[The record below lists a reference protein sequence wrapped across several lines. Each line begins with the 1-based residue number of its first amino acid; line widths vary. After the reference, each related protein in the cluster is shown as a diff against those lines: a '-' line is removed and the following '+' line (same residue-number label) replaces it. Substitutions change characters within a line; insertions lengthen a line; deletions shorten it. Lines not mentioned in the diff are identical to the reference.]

1 MAITLTIAVGSTTG
15 ANLWETSEGLAATL
29 NLRSGPSYTSATY
42 SANSHLGDGVYDFL
56 NVASGE
62 YKLYNSGTELTKF
75 GIIKVGEDGAVLMSG
90 AQTIGGAKTFSDNC
104 TFSSALSV
112 GTTLE
117 VNTIDDL
124 TDGLG
129 VTLEGITFLNGVVYD
144 SIGFNVLPT
153 SSVTPTTAT
162 QLTTK
167 SYVDALVAAVNIAEF
182 QQGDNRRRIIYNGI
196 EESGKVY
203 TTIENAIANIGVPTA
218 GARYYIDL
226 ERGQVSDGST
236 YSNVFEVSHSDLSSM
251 TNGYC
256 VLRGGTRTGTHLM
269 IGSSG
274 DSASLT
280 LPNLSFENS
289 TIYMSTANISTA
301 RTYNGV
307 NFTDCTIYIYENVT
321 FTNCEFWN
329 CRIYS
334 TTAKTVTLTGTGY
347 CLNTVFSN
355 SVTESGYTGQASYVD
370 SVDTT
375 ASMPTA
381 PVILPA

>member
-1 MAITLTIAVGSTTG
+1 MSITLTIAVGSTTG
-15 ANLWETSEGLAATL
+15 ANLWETSETLAATL
-29 NLRSGPSYTSATY
+29 NLRASPYSSATY

-75 GIIKVGEDGAVLMSG
+75 GIIKVGEDGAVLITG
-90 AQTIGGAKTFSDNC
+90 TQTIAGAKTFSDNT
-104 TFSSALSV
+104 TFTSAVSV
-112 GTTLE
+112 GTTLQ
-117 VNTIDDL
+117 VNTIEEK
-124 TDGLG
+124 TASMG

-144 SIGFNVLPT
+144 VMDFSFLPT
-153 SSVTPTTAT
+153 SSATPTTAT
-162 QLTTK
+162 QFTTK
-167 SYVDALVAAVNIAEF
+167 TYVDGLVAAVNIAEF

-256 VLRGGTRTGTHLM
+256 TLRGGTRTGTHLM
-269 IGSSG
+269 IGSTG

-280 LPNLSFENS
+280 LPNLSFENA

-301 RTYNGV
+301 RTYNGI
-307 NFTDCTIYIYENVT
+307 NFTDCTLYIYENVT
-321 FTNCEFWN
+321 FTNCEIWN

-347 CLNTVFSN
+347 CLQTVFSN

-375 ASMPTA
+375 ATMPTA

>member
-1 MAITLTIAVGSTTG
+1 MASITLQVAQDVSDFVKTDETADVELRTAVDSYATPFSVGTHIGS
-15 ANLWETSEGLAATL
+15 
-29 NLRSGPSYTSATY
+29 
-42 SANSHLGDGVYDFL
+42 GVYRFD
-56 NVASGE
+56 NVISGV
-62 YKLYNSGTELTKF
+62 YRLYDTSGATQLTSF
-75 GIIKVGEDGAVLMSG
+75 GDIIVGQVGAVLITG
-90 AQTIGGAKTFSDNC
+90 AQGIGGAKTFSDNC
-104 TFSSALSV
+104 AFSSALSV
-112 GTTLE
+112 GTTLN
-117 VNTIDDL
+117 VNTIEEL
-124 TDGLG
+124 TAGLG

-144 SIGFNVLPT
+144 AIGFNVLPT

-167 SYVDALVAAVNIAEF
+167 SYVDNLVAAVNIAEF

-203 TTIENAIANIGVPTA
+203 TTIENAIANIGVPTV

-226 ERGQVSDGST
+226 ERGQVSYNSL

-256 VLRGGTRTGTHLM
+256 VLHGGTRNGTHLM

-280 LPNLSFENS
+280 LPNLSFENA
-289 TIYMSTANISTA
+289 TLYMSTANISTA

-307 NFTDCTIYIYENVT
+307 NFTDCTIYIYEDVT

-347 CLNTVFSN
+347 CLQTVFSN

-381 PVILPA
+381 PVILPV

>member
-1 MAITLTIAVGSTTG
+1 MASITLQVAQDVSDFVKTDETADVELRTAVDSYATPFSVGTHIGS
-15 ANLWETSEGLAATL
+15 
-29 NLRSGPSYTSATY
+29 
-42 SANSHLGDGVYDFL
+42 GVYRFD
-56 NVASGE
+56 NVISGV
-62 YKLYNSGTELTKF
+62 YRLYDTSGGTQLTSF
-75 GIIKVGEDGAVLMSG
+75 GDIIVGQVGAVLDTG
-90 AQTIGGAKTFSDNC
+90 AQPIGGTKTFSDNC
-104 TFSSALSV
+104 AFSSGLSV

-124 TDGLG
+124 TDGVG
-129 VTLEGITFLNGVVYD
+129 VTLEGITFLNGGVYD
-144 SIGFNVLPT
+144 AIAFNVLPT

-167 SYVDALVAAVNIAEF
+167 SYVDNLVAAVNIAEF

-203 TTIENAIANIGVPTA
+203 TSIENAIANIGVPTA
-218 GARYYIDL
+218 AARYYIDL
-226 ERGQVSDGST
+226 ERGQVSEGSF
-236 YSNVFEVSHSDLSSM
+236 YSNVFEVSHADLSSM

-269 IGSSG
+269 LGSSG

-280 LPNLSFENS
+280 LPNLSFENA

-301 RTYNGV
+301 RTYNGI
-307 NFTDCTIYIYENVT
+307 NFTDCTIYVYENIT
-321 FTNCEFWN
+321 FTNCEFWG
-329 CRIYS
+329 CKIYS

-370 SVDTT
+370 SIDTT
-375 ASMPTA
+375 ATMPTA
-381 PVILPA
+381 PVILPS

>member
-1 MAITLTIAVGSTTG
+1 MASITLQVAQDVSDFVKTDETADVELRTAVDSYASQFSVGTHIGS
-15 ANLWETSEGLAATL
+15 
-29 NLRSGPSYTSATY
+29 
-42 SANSHLGDGVYDFL
+42 GVYRFD
-56 NVASGE
+56 NVISGV
-62 YKLYNSGTELTKF
+62 YRLYDTSGATQLTSF
-75 GIIKVGEDGAVLMSG
+75 GDIIVGQVGAVLITG
-90 AQTIGGAKTFSDNC
+90 AQPIGGVKTFSDNC
-104 TFSSALSV
+104 AFSSALSV
-112 GTTLE
+112 GTTLN
-117 VNTIDDL
+117 VNTIEEL
-124 TDGLG
+124 TAGLG

-167 SYVDALVAAVNIAEF
+167 SYVDNLVAAVNIAEF

-203 TTIENAIANIGVPTA
+203 TTIENAISNIGVPTA

-226 ERGQVSDGST
+226 ERGQVSYDSL

-256 VLRGGTRTGTHLM
+256 VLHGGTRNRTHLM
-269 IGSSG
+269 LGSSG

-280 LPNLSFENS
+280 LPNLSFENA
-289 TIYMSTANISTA
+289 TLYMSTANISTA
-301 RTYNGV
+301 RTYNGI
-307 NFTDCTIYIYENVT
+307 NFTDCTIYVYENIT

-347 CLNTVFSN
+347 CLNSVFSN

-370 SVDTT
+370 SIDTT
-375 ASMPTA
+375 ATMPTA
-381 PVILPA
+381 PVILPT

>member
-1 MAITLTIAVGSTTG
+1 MASITLQVAQDVSDFVKTDETADVELRTAVDSYASQFSVGTHIGS
-15 ANLWETSEGLAATL
+15 
-29 NLRSGPSYTSATY
+29 
-42 SANSHLGDGVYDFL
+42 GVYRFD
-56 NVASGE
+56 NVISGV
-62 YKLYNSGTELTKF
+62 YRLYDTSGATQIVSF
-75 GIIKVGEDGAVLMSG
+75 GDIIVGQVGAVLITG
-90 AQTIGGAKTFSDNC
+90 AQPIGGVKTFSDNC
-104 TFSSALSV
+104 AFSSALSV
-112 GTTLE
+112 GTTLN
-117 VNTIDDL
+117 VNTIEEL
-124 TDGLG
+124 TAGLG

-167 SYVDALVAAVNIAEF
+167 SYVDNLVAAVNIAEF

-226 ERGQVSDGST
+226 ERGAVSDGST

-256 VLRGGTRTGTHLM
+256 VLHGGTRTGTHLM
-269 IGSSG
+269 LGSSG

-280 LPNLSFENS
+280 LPNLSFENA
-289 TIYMSTANISTA
+289 TLYMSTANISTA

-307 NFTDCTIYIYENVT
+307 NFTDCTIYIYENIT

-329 CRIYS
+329 CKIYS

-370 SVDTT
+370 SIDTT
-375 ASMPTA
+375 ATMPTA
-381 PVILPA
+381 PVILPT

>member
-1 MAITLTIAVGSTTG
+1 MASITLQVAQDVSDFVKTDETADVELRTAVDSYAAPFSVGTHIGS
-15 ANLWETSEGLAATL
+15 
-29 NLRSGPSYTSATY
+29 
-42 SANSHLGDGVYDFL
+42 GVYRFD
-56 NVASGE
+56 NVISGV
-62 YKLYNSGTELTKF
+62 YRLYDTSGATQLTSF
-75 GIIKVGEDGAVLMSG
+75 GDIIVGQVGAVLITGS
-90 AQTIGGAKTFSDNC
+90 QTIAGTKTFSDNGA
-104 TFSSALSV
+104 FSSALSV
-112 GTTLE
+112 GTTLN
-117 VNTIDDL
+117 VNTIEEL
-124 TDGLG
+124 TAGLG

-144 SIGFNVLPT
+144 AIGFNVLPT

-167 SYVDALVAAVNIAEF
+167 SYVDNLVAAVNIAEF

-226 ERGQVSDGST
+226 ERGQVSYNSL

-256 VLRGGTRTGTHLM
+256 VLHGGTRTGTHLM

-280 LPNLSFENS
+280 LPNLSFENA
-289 TIYMSTANISTA
+289 TLYMSTANISTA

-307 NFTDCTIYIYENVT
+307 NFTDCTIYVYEDVT

-381 PVILPA
+381 PVILPT

>member
-1 MAITLTIAVGSTTG
+1 MAITLTIAVGSTTV
-15 ANLWETSEGLAATL
+15 ANLWETSETLAATL
-29 NLRSGPSYTSATY
+29 NLRASPYSGATY

-62 YKLYNSGTELTKF
+62 YKLYNGGTELTKF
-75 GIIKVGEDGAVLMSG
+75 GIIKVGENAVLLSG
-90 AQTIGGAKTFSDNC
+90 NQTATGTKTFSDNC
-104 TFSSALSV
+104 AFSSALSV
-112 GTTLE
+112 GTTLQ
-117 VNTIDDL
+117 VNTIEEL
-124 TDGLG
+124 TAGLG

-144 SIGFNVLPT
+144 AIGFNVLPT

-167 SYVDALVAAVNIAEF
+167 SYVDGLVAAVNIAEF

-203 TTIENAIANIGVPTA
+203 TTIENAIANIGVPTV

-226 ERGQVSDGST
+226 ERGQVSYNSL

-256 VLRGGTRTGTHLM
+256 VLHGGTRNGTHLM

-280 LPNLSFENS
+280 LPNLSFENA

-301 RTYNGV
+301 RTYNGI

-329 CRIYS
+329 CKIYS

-370 SVDTT
+370 SIDTT
-375 ASMPTA
+375 ATMPTA

>member
-1 MAITLTIAVGSTTG
+1 MASITLQVAQDVSDFVKTDETADVELRTAVDSYAAPFSVGTHIGS
-15 ANLWETSEGLAATL
+15 
-29 NLRSGPSYTSATY
+29 
-42 SANSHLGDGVYDFL
+42 GVYRFD
-56 NVASGE
+56 NVISGV
-62 YKLYNSGTELTKF
+62 YRLYDTSGATQLTSF
-75 GIIKVGEDGAVLMSG
+75 GDIIVGQVGAVLITGS
-90 AQTIGGAKTFSDNC
+90 QTIAGTKTFSDNGA
-104 TFSSALSV
+104 FSSALSV
-112 GTTLE
+112 GTTLN
-117 VNTIDDL
+117 VNTIEEL
-124 TDGLG
+124 TAGLG

-144 SIGFNVLPT
+144 AIGFNVLPT

-167 SYVDALVAAVNIAEF
+167 SYVDGLVAAVNIAEF

-226 ERGQVSDGST
+226 ERGQVSESSL

-280 LPNLSFENS
+280 LPNLSFENA

-307 NFTDCTIYIYENVT
+307 NFTDCTIYVYENVT
-321 FTNCEFWN
+321 FTNCEFWG
-329 CRIYS
+329 CKIYS

-370 SVDTT
+370 SIDTT
-375 ASMPTA
+375 ATMPTA

>member
-1 MAITLTIAVGSTTG
+1 MASITLQVAQDVSDFVKTDETADVELRTAVDSYAAPFSVGTHIGS
-15 ANLWETSEGLAATL
+15 
-29 NLRSGPSYTSATY
+29 
-42 SANSHLGDGVYDFL
+42 GVYRFD
-56 NVASGE
+56 NVISGV
-62 YKLYNSGTELTKF
+62 YRLYDTSGATQLTSF
-75 GIIKVGEDGAVLMSG
+75 GDIIVGQVGAVLITG
-90 AQTIGGAKTFSDNC
+90 AQPIGGVKTFSDNC
-104 TFSSALSV
+104 AFSSALSV
-112 GTTLE
+112 GTTLN
-117 VNTIDDL
+117 VNTIEEL
-124 TDGLG
+124 TAGLG

-167 SYVDALVAAVNIAEF
+167 SYVDNLVAAVNIAEF

-203 TTIENAIANIGVPTA
+203 TTIENAISNIGVPTA

-226 ERGQVSDGST
+226 ERGQVSYDSL

-256 VLRGGTRTGTHLM
+256 VLHGGTRNGTHLM
-269 IGSSG
+269 LGSSG

-280 LPNLSFENS
+280 LPNLSFENA
-289 TIYMSTANISTA
+289 TLYMSTANISTA
-301 RTYNGV
+301 RTYNGI
-307 NFTDCTIYIYENVT
+307 NFTDCTIYVYENIT

-347 CLNTVFSN
+347 CLNSVFSN

-370 SVDTT
+370 SIDTT
-375 ASMPTA
+375 ATMPTA
-381 PVILPA
+381 PVILPT